1 MRLAMKLRTRLFLS
15 ISALITVALLG
26 LLLGLVSVMQMASS
40 QEALIRNNFI
50 SLDLGLKLRQTLG
63 DQLMIMLSEK
73 PDPAAFEA
81 SKQHYFQLLDD
92 GIVHAQAGD
101 EHQFGFEQA
110 KTDYL
115 RFLQEYDL
123 SRDSAQVLSGNK
135 ELTEKFNALLN
146 GLIVEQQ
153 RALDNINATERQVRE
168 RALLVAGLLG
178 LVGLAVLII
187 GFVTAHAIARRFGEP
202 IEALV
207 QAADNIG
214 QGNFEVTLP
223 ISSAVEMNQLTKRFG
238 IMAEALREHQATNI
252 DELLAGQQRLQAVLD
267 SIDDGLLM
275 IDRDGR
281 LEHLNPVA
289 QRQLGWD
296 SDRLGQGLGTA
307 LERPE
312 LDDQLQLVLR
322 GGTLER
328 APEDLSIEVDGESRL
343 LTFSLT
349 PVSHTQ
355 GHILG
360 AVMVLH
366 DVTEQRAFER
376 VRSEFVLRAS
386 HELRT
391 PVTGMHMAFG
401 LFRERAHFAQD
412 SREADLLDTVNE
424 EMQRLMQLI
433 NDLLNFSR
441 YQNGLQKL
449 TLAPCSIE
457 DLLEQARAR
466 FADPA
471 KEQGI
476 DLLVEVQGPLP
487 RLPADQP
494 QLDRV
499 LDNLIDNAL
508 RHTAS
513 GGQIRLQARRH
524 GERVIISVE
533 DNGEGIAYGQQGR
546 IFEPFVQV
554 GRKKGGAGLGLAL
567 CKEIVQLHGGRMGV
581 YSRPG
586 QGTQFY
592 MALSV

>member
-1 MRLAMKLRTRLFLS
+1 MKLAMKLRTRLFLS

-26 LLLGLVSVMQMASS
+26 LLLGLVSVMQMAAT
-40 QEALIRNNFI
+40 QEALIRNNFVT
-50 SLDLGLKLRQTLG
+50 LDLGLKLRQSLG
-63 DQLMIMLSEK
+63 DQLVIMLSER
-73 PDPAAFEA
+73 PDPAAFEQ
-81 SKQHYFQLLDD
+81 SRQHYYRLLDD
-92 GIVHAQAGD
+92 GIALADSGKDVQYGFAQAK
-101 EHQFGFEQA
+101 A
-110 KTDYL
+110 DYQ
-115 RFLQEYDL
+115 RFLQAYDQSPDT
-123 SRDSAQVLSGNK
+123 SRALTGTG
-135 ELTEKFNALLN
+135 ELIEKFNALRI
-146 GLIVEQQ
+146 GLITEHK
-153 RALDNINATERQVRE
+153 RALDNINVIEHQARE

-187 GFVTAHAIARRFGEP
+187 GFVTAHAIARRFGAP

-223 ISSAVEMNQLTKRFG
+223 VSSAEEMNQLTKRFG

-275 IDRDGR
+275 IDREGH

-296 SDRLGQGLGTA
+296 TDRLGQGLGTA

-312 LDDQLQLVLR
+312 LDGQLQLVLR

-343 LTFSLT
+343 LTYSLT

-424 EMQRLMQLI
+424 EMQRLVQLI

-449 TLAPCSIE
+449 TLAPCSID
-457 DLLEQARAR
+457 DLLEQARERYAGV
-466 FADPA
+466 AA
-471 KEQGI
+471 EKGVS
-476 DLLVEVQGPLP
+476 LLVEVQGPLP
-487 RLPADQP
+487 WLQADQP

-508 RHTAS
+508 RHT
-513 GGQIRLQARRH
+513 GTDGQIRLQARRH

-592 MALSV
+592 MALAV

>member
-40 QEALIRNNFI
+40 QEALNRNNFVT
-50 SLDLGLKLRQTLG
+50 LDLGLKMRQTLG

-81 SKQHYFQLLDD
+81 SKQHYFQLLDE

-101 EHQFGFEQA
+101 ERQFGFEQA

-115 RFLQEYDL
+115 SFLQAYDL
-123 SRDSAQVLSGNK
+123 SRDSTQVLSGNK
-135 ELTEKFNALLN
+135 ELTEKFNALRT
-146 GLIVEQQ
+146 GLLVEQQ
-153 RALDNINATERQVRE
+153 RALDNINATERQARE
-168 RALLVAGLLG
+168 RALLIAGLLG

-187 GFVTAHAIARRFGEP
+187 GFVTAHAIAQRFGAP
-202 IEALV
+202 IEALA

-223 ISSAVEMNQLTKRFG
+223 ISSAVEMNLLTKRFG
-238 IMAEALREHQATNI
+238 IMAEALREHQATNV

-275 IDRDGR
+275 IDRDGH

-401 LFRERAHFAQD
+401 LFRERAHFAKD

-466 FADPA
+466 FAGPA
-471 KEQGI
+471 EEQGI

-487 RLPADQP
+487 RLQADQP

>member
-1 MRLAMKLRTRLFLS
+1 MKLAMTLRTRLFLS

-26 LLLGLVSVMQMASS
+26 LLLGLVSVMQMAGT
-40 QEALIRNNFI
+40 QEALIRDNFVT
-50 SLDLGLKLRQTLG
+50 LDLGLKLRQTLG
-63 DQLMIMLSEK
+63 DQLIIMLDEN

-81 SKQHYFQLLDD
+81 SKQHSLELLDE
-92 GIVHAQAGD
+92 GIAREPSSKGAQY
-101 EHQFGFEQA
+101 GFKKAKADYQNLLQA
-110 KTDYL
+110 
-115 RFLQEYDL
+115 FDL
-123 SRDSAQVLSGNK
+123 SRAPVQVVNDVGG
-135 ELTEKFNALLN
+135 LTEKFNVLRN
-146 GLIVEQQ
+146 GLISEQK
-153 RALDNINATERQVRE
+153 RALDNITEIERQARE

-178 LVGLAVLII
+178 LVGVAVLFI
-187 GFVTAHAIARRFGEP
+187 GFITAHAIARRFGAP

-223 ISSAVEMNQLTKRFG
+223 ISSAVEMNQLTRRFG

-267 SIDDGLLM
+267 SIDDGLLI
-275 IDRDGR
+275 IDRQGH

-296 SDRLGQGLGTA
+296 TDRLGQGLGTA

-312 LDDQLQLVLR
+312 LDEQLHLVLR

-328 APEDLSIEVDGESRL
+328 APEDLNIEVDGESRL
-343 LTFSLT
+343 LTYSLT

-401 LFRERAHFAQD
+401 LFRERTHFAAD

-457 DLLEQARAR
+457 DLLDQAQTR
-466 FADPA
+466 FASSA
-471 KEQGI
+471 QEKGI
-476 DLLVEVQGPLP
+476 ELLVEVQGPLP
-487 RLPADQP
+487 RLQADQA
-494 QLDRV
+494 QLERV

-508 RHTAS
+508 RHTS
-513 GGQIRLQARRH
+513 HDGLIRLQARRH
-524 GERVIISVE
+524 GERMIISVE

-592 MALSV
+592 MALAI

>member
-1 MRLAMKLRTRLFLS
+1 MKFAMKLRTRLFLS

-26 LLLGLVSVMQMASS
+26 LLLGLVSVMQMAKS
-40 QEALIRNNFI
+40 QETLIQHNFVT
-50 SLDLGLKLRQTLG
+50 LDLGLKLRQNLG
-63 DQLMIMLSEK
+63 DQLVMMLRDK
-73 PDPAAFEA
+73 PVQPALA
-81 SKQHYFQLLDD
+81 QTQQQFQALLTE
-92 GIVHAQAGD
+92 GINHD
-101 EHQFGFEQA
+101 IQA
-110 KTDYL
+110 KTDTGFEKAQADY
-115 RFLQEYDL
+115 REFLQAYDRIRETPVPLRDDAEL
-123 SRDSAQVLSGNK
+123 SA
-135 ELTEKFNALLN
+135 KFNELRN
-146 GLIVEQQ
+146 GLLDAHRQ
-153 RALDNINATERQVRE
+153 ALENINQSESSARTH
-168 RALLVAGLLG
+168 ALWVSALLG
-178 LVGLAVLII
+178 LVGLAVLGV
-187 GFVTAHAIARRFGEP
+187 GFVTAHGIARRFGAP
-202 IEALV
+202 IEALAK
-207 QAADNIG
+207 AADNIG

-223 ISSAVEMNQLTKRFG
+223 ISSAAEMNLLTRRFG
-238 IMAEALREHQATNI
+238 VMAEALRQHQVTNV

-275 IDRDGR
+275 IDRQGR

-296 SDRLGQGLGTA
+296 ENRVGLGLGEA
-307 LERPE
+307 LNRPE
-312 LDDQLQLVLR
+312 LDEQLYLVLR

-328 APEDLSIEVDGESRL
+328 APEDLSIEIDGEARL
-343 LTFSLT
+343 LTYSLT
-349 PVSHTQ
+349 PVSHTK

-401 LFRERAHFAQD
+401 LLQERVSFPAE
-412 SREADLLDTVNE
+412 SREADLLKTVNE

-449 TLAPCSIE
+449 ALAPFDVS
-457 DLLEQARAR
+457 DLLEESRQR
-466 FADPA
+466 FADQA
-471 KEQGI
+471 QEQDI
-476 DLLVEVQGPLP
+476 ILLVEIQEPLP
-487 RLPADQP
+487 RLNADRA
-494 QLDRV
+494 QLERV
-499 LDNLIDNAL
+499 LDNLLDNAL
-508 RHTAS
+508 RHTPH
-513 GGQIRLQARRH
+513 GGLIRLQARRH
-524 GERVIISVE
+524 GERLIVSVE
-533 DNGEGIAYGQQGR
+533 DNGEGIAYGQQAR

-581 YSRPG
+581 YSRPA

-592 MALSV
+592 MALPL

>member
-1 MRLAMKLRTRLFLS
+1 MKLRTRLFLS

-40 QEALIRNNFI
+40 QEALIRNNFVT
-50 SLDLGLKLRQTLG
+50 LDLGLKMRQTLG

-92 GIVHAQAGD
+92 SIAHAQAGD
-101 EHQFGFEQA
+101 EHQYGFEQA

-115 RFLQEYDL
+115 SFLQVYDL
-123 SRDSAQVLSGNK
+123 SRDSTQVLSGNK
-135 ELTEKFNALLN
+135 ELTEKFNALRN
-146 GLIVEQQ
+146 GLIVQQQ
-153 RALDNINATERQVRE
+153 RALDNINATEQQARE

-187 GFVTAHAIARRFGEP
+187 GFITAHAIARRFGEP
-202 IEALV
+202 IEALA

-223 ISSAVEMNQLTKRFG
+223 ISSAVEMNLLTKRFG
-238 IMAEALREHQATNI
+238 IMAEALREHQATNV

-296 SDRLGQGLGTA
+296 GDRLGQGLGTA
-307 LERPE
+307 LDRPE

-401 LFRERAHFAQD
+401 LFRERAHFAKD

-466 FADPA
+466 FAGPA
-471 KEQGI
+471 GEQGI

-487 RLPADQP
+487 RLQADQP
-494 QLDRV
+494 QLERV
-499 LDNLIDNAL
+499 LDNLIDNAM
-508 RHTAS
+508 RHTAA

-524 GERVIISVE
+524 GDRVIISVE

>member
-1 MRLAMKLRTRLFLS
+1 MKFAMTLRTRLFLS

-26 LLLGLVSVMQMASS
+26 LILGLVSVMQMAKS
-40 QEALIRNNFI
+40 QESLIHHNFI
-50 SLDLGLKLRQTLG
+50 TLDIGLKLRQNLG
-63 DQLMIMLSEK
+63 DQLVILLKDTTDRTALQKDQQDFQELLGQGIDHDLQTATHSGFEK
-73 PDPAAFEA
+73 ARQDFELFLAALKQTSDPANAI
-81 SKQHYFQLLDD
+81 SDD
-92 GIVHAQAGD
+92 PAV
-101 EHQFGFEQA
+101 
-110 KTDYL
+110 T
-115 RFLQEYDL
+115 
-123 SRDSAQVLSGNK
+123 N
-135 ELTEKFNALLN
+135 TFNAVRNDL
-146 GLIVEQQ
+146 VEAHRQ
-153 RALDNINATERQVRE
+153 ALDNISEAEKASRIK
-168 RALLVAGLLG
+168 ALWVAGLLG
-178 LVGLAVLII
+178 LVGLAVLAI
-187 GFVTAHAIARRFGEP
+187 GFITAHGIARRFGAP
-202 IEALV
+202 IEALAK
-207 QAADNIG
+207 AADHIG
-214 QGNFEVTLP
+214 QGNFDVTLP
-223 ISSAVEMNQLTKRFG
+223 ISSASEMNQLTRRFG
-238 IMAEALREHQATNI
+238 IMAEALRQHQVTNV

-275 IDRDGR
+275 IDRQGR

-289 QRQLGWD
+289 QRQLGWEE
-296 SDRLGQGLGTA
+296 SKLGQGLGEA

-312 LDDQLQLVLR
+312 MDQQLSLVLR
-322 GGTLER
+322 GGSLER
-328 APEDLSIEVDGESRL
+328 APEDLSIEIDGETRL
-343 LTFSLT
+343 LTYSMT

-401 LFRERAHFAQD
+401 LLQERVKFAPD
-412 SREADLLDTVNE
+412 SRETDLFKTVNE

-449 TLAPCSIE
+449 ALEPCDVSE
-457 DLLEQARAR
+457 LLNAARQRFAESAHEQDVMVLLEMQ
-466 FADPA
+466 
-471 KEQGI
+471 E
-476 DLLVEVQGPLP
+476 PLP
-487 RLPADQP
+487 RLQADKA

-499 LDNLIDNAL
+499 LDNLLDNAM
-508 RHTAS
+508 RHTPQS
-513 GGQIRLQARRH
+513 GLIRLQARRH
-524 GERVIISVE
+524 GERLIISVD
-533 DNGEGIAYGQQGR
+533 DNGEGIPYGQQAR

-592 MALSV
+592 MALPL

>member
-1 MRLAMKLRTRLFLS
+1 MKLRTRLFLS

-26 LLLGLVSVMQMASS
+26 LLLGLVSVMQMAKS
-40 QEALIRNNFI
+40 QETLIQHNFVT
-50 SLDLGLKLRQTLG
+50 LDLGLKLRQNLG
-63 DQLMIMLSEK
+63 DQLVMMLRDKPVQPALAQTQQQFQALLTEGINHDIQTKTDTGFEK
-73 PDPAAFEA
+73 AQADYREFLQAYERIRDAAVPISDDADLSAKFNELRNG
-81 SKQHYFQLLDD
+81 LLDA
-92 GIVHAQAGD
+92 HRQAL
-101 EHQFGFEQA
+101 E
-110 KTDYL
+110 
-115 RFLQEYDL
+115 
-123 SRDSAQVLSGNK
+123 
-135 ELTEKFNALLN
+135 
-146 GLIVEQQ
+146 
-153 RALDNINATERQVRE
+153 NINQSESSARTH
-168 RALLVAGLLG
+168 ALWVSALLG
-178 LVGLAVLII
+178 LVGLAVLGV
-187 GFVTAHAIARRFGEP
+187 GFVTAHGIARRFGAP
-202 IEALV
+202 IEALAK
-207 QAADNIG
+207 AADNIG

-223 ISSAVEMNQLTKRFG
+223 ISSAAEMNLLTRRFG
-238 IMAEALREHQATNI
+238 VMAEALRQHQVTNV

-275 IDRDGR
+275 IDRQGR

-296 SDRLGQGLGTA
+296 ENRVGLGLGEA
-307 LERPE
+307 LNRPE
-312 LDDQLQLVLR
+312 LDEQLYLVLR

-328 APEDLSIEVDGESRL
+328 APEDLSIEIDGEARL
-343 LTFSLT
+343 LTYSLT
-349 PVSHTQ
+349 PVSHTK

-401 LFRERAHFAQD
+401 LLQERVSFPAE
-412 SREADLLDTVNE
+412 SREADLLKTVNE

-449 TLAPCSIE
+449 ALAPFDVS
-457 DLLEQARAR
+457 DLLEESRQR
-466 FADPA
+466 FADQA
-471 KEQGI
+471 QEQDI
-476 DLLVEVQGPLP
+476 ILLVEIQEPLP
-487 RLPADQP
+487 RLNADRA
-494 QLDRV
+494 QLERV
-499 LDNLIDNAL
+499 LDNLLDNAL
-508 RHTAS
+508 RHTPH
-513 GGQIRLQARRH
+513 GGLIRLQARRH
-524 GERVIISVE
+524 GERLIVSVE
-533 DNGEGIAYGQQGR
+533 DNGEGIAYGQQAR

-581 YSRPG
+581 YSRPA

-592 MALSV
+592 MALPL

>member
-1 MRLAMKLRTRLFLS
+1 MKLAIKLRTRLFLS

-26 LLLGLVSVMQMASS
+26 LLLGLVSVMQMAGS
-40 QEALIRNNFI
+40 QEALVRSNFVT
-50 SLDLGLKLRQTLG
+50 LDLGLKLRQTLG
-63 DQLMIMLSEK
+63 DQLIIMLAEK
-73 PDPAAFEA
+73 PDPVAFEA
-81 SKQHYFQLLDD
+81 SKQHYFQLLDQ
-92 GIVHAQAGD
+92 GIAQQPEGED
-101 EHQFGFEQA
+101 QPYGFRQA
-110 KTDYL
+110 KADYL
-115 RFLQEYDL
+115 NFLDSFDVSAEAAKDASTSADFRERFNIL
-123 SRDSAQVLSGNK
+123 R
-135 ELTEKFNALLN
+135 N
-146 GLIVEQQ
+146 GLIAEHKH
-153 RALDNINATERQVRE
+153 ALDSINEVQHAARE
-168 RALLVAGLLG
+168 RALLIAGLLG

-187 GFVTAHAIARRFGEP
+187 GFVTAQGIARRFGAP
-202 IEALV
+202 IEALAK
-207 QAADNIG
+207 AADNIG
-214 QGNFEVTLP
+214 QGNYDVTLP
-223 ISSAVEMNQLTKRFG
+223 ISTAMEVNLLSRRFG
-238 IMAEALREHQATNI
+238 LMAEALREHQAMNV

-275 IDRDGR
+275 IDRQGQ

-289 QRQLGWD
+289 QRQLGWED
-296 SDRLGQGLGTA
+296 DRLGQGLGTA
-307 LERPE
+307 LGRPE
-312 LDDQLQLVLR
+312 LDAQLQLVLR

-343 LTFSLT
+343 LTYSLT

-401 LFRERAHFAQD
+401 LFRERAKFPAE

-457 DLLEQARAR
+457 DLLEQAQLR
-466 FADPA
+466 FAEAAAA
-471 KEQGI
+471 KGVALNVEIQGS
-476 DLLVEVQGPLP
+476 LP
-487 RLPADQP
+487 RLQADQA
-494 QLDRV
+494 QLERV

-508 RHTAS
+508 RHTARD
-513 GGQIRLQARRH
+513 GQIRLQARRH

-592 MALSV
+592 MALAV